1 MVAHKRS
8 LYPMCSFL
16 RMLAVEHGLAQCD
29 VESHLLSVERK
40 PSAES
45 WILHRVC
52 SMLECL
58 KTCTFAVFGSCNF
71 WIPFAFSVP
80 FLKDGQE
87 SVEVSFRWA
96 ISPLASMKSHVFKPN
111 APDSTSQ
118 EVVKTATLG
127 GYFQGNFQKVP
138 RNTKA
143 SLVWEAGC
151 WSLNVFLHVITAV

>member
-8 LYPMCSFL
+8 LYPLCSFL

-71 WIPFAFSVP
+71 WIPFVFSVP

-111 APDSTSQ
+111 APGFHFAGSRENCYPWGLFSRELSESST
-118 EVVKTATLG
+118 KHKGITGLG
-127 GYFQGNFQKVP
+127 GWVLESETFSFM
-138 RNTKA
+138 
-143 SLVWEAGC
+143 
-151 WSLNVFLHVITAV
+151 

>member
-40 PSAES
+40 PAAES

-58 KTCTFAVFGSCNF
+58 KTCTFAVLGAAIFGFHLCFQSH
-71 WIPFAFSVP
+71 S
-80 FLKDGQE
+80 LRTG
-87 SVEVSFRWA
+87 
-96 ISPLASMKSHVFKPN
+96 KS
-111 APDSTSQ
+111 Q
-118 EVVKTATLG
+118 W
-127 GYFQGNFQKVP
+127 
-138 RNTKA
+138 R
-143 SLVWEAGC
+143 
-151 WSLNVFLHVITAV
+151 